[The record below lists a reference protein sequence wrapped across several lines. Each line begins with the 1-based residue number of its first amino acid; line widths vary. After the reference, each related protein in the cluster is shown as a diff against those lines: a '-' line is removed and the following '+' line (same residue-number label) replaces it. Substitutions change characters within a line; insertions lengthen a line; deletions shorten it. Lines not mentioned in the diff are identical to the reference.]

1 MLKDIQCVGNTNTF
15 CMFYKQN
22 ESTHIQL
29 KMNLNNN
36 AVFQVV
42 GPRGSGKTHFV
53 CQLLQRN
60 DMFKNKFQRI
70 YWHQGRGGESGLT
83 EYEFCKLNGVKII
96 NGFDESWSS
105 RLQKGDVIVIDDLF
119 QEANKE
125 KDFTNLFTKIAR
137 HKEVT
142 VIFIT
147 QNLFH
152 QGGNHRTRNLNVHYL
167 VIFKNP
173 RDKTI
178 ADYVARQAFPQ
189 DKKYFIDSFMDA
201 TCKPYGYLFI
211 DFTQECPDDQRL
223 KTNLFHTKYITLYKQ
238 QL

>member
-1 MLKDIQCVGNTNTF
+1 MLKMGNTSTSSTY
-15 CMFYKQN
+15 YKLI
-22 ESTHIQL
+22 EITPKF

-36 AVFQVV
+36 AVFQIV
-42 GPRGSGKTHFV
+42 GPSGSGKTHFV

-60 DMFKNKFQRI
+60 DMFKNRFNRI
-70 YWHQGRGGESGLT
+70 YWHQGGEGESGLT
-83 EYEFCKLNGVKII
+83 QYEFCKVRGVKVI
-96 NGFDESWSS
+96 NGFDENWSS

-125 KDFTNLFTKIAR
+125 ENFTNLFTKIAR
-137 HKEVT
+137 HRGVT

-173 RDKTI
+173 RDKTVV
-178 ADYVARQAFPQ
+178 DYLARQAFPH
-189 DKKYFIDSFMDA
+189 DKKYLIDSFMHA
-201 TCKPYGYLFI
+201 TSKPHGYLFI
-211 DFTQECPDDQRL
+211 DFTQECPDNQRL
-223 KTNLFHTKYITLYKQ
+223 LTNIFNPKYITMYKQ
-238 QL
+238 KL